1 MTMRYV
7 RPAAEQ
13 KKTAMEKFE
22 KFSAEGIIS
31 TAALQQRHRVTTK
44 VTITRER
51 ELMTTTGKSS
61 KELVD
66 VTGIEPVTPCLQRR
80 GSKSI

>member
-7 RPAAEQ
+7 HPAAEQ
-13 KKTAMEKFE
+13 QKTAAEKFE

-31 TAALQQRHRVTTK
+31 AAALQQRQRATTK
-44 VTITRER
+44 VTVTREG
-51 ELMTTTGKSS
+51 ELMTTTGKSL

-66 VTGIEPVTPCLQRR
+66 VTGIEPVTPCLQSRC
-80 GSKSI
+80 SPS

>member
-7 RPAAEQ
+7 HPAAEQ
-13 KKTAMEKFE
+13 KKTAVEKFE

-31 TAALQQRHRVTTK
+31 AAALQQRQRVTTR
-44 VTITRER
+44 VTITRES
-51 ELMTTTGKSS
+51 ELMTTTAKSL

-66 VTGIEPVTPCLQRR
+66 VTGIEPVTPCLQSRC
-80 GSKSI
+80 SPS